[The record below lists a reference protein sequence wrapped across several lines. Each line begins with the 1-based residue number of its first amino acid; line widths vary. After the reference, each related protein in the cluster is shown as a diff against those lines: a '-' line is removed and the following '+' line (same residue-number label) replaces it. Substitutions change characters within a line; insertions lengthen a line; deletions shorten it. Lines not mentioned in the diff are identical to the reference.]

1 MKLFDLHC
9 DTVCELARC
18 GTSLASNG
26 HHVALDKA
34 AAFDNY
40 VQTFAHFATY
50 KATDEEGY
58 QRFNL
63 LYSSLLREIE
73 KNKDKI
79 SLVKNAK
86 ELDAAISS
94 NKAVAIPAVEDARI
108 LAGNISRIDELK
120 DKGIWYLTLM
130 WSGETTIGGSH
141 DTSSPLTPFG
151 KEVVERC
158 FNIGIVPDISHA
170 SEQAVEDT
178 VALAYDAS
186 SPIIASHS
194 NSYSVYSHSRN
205 LRDRHMEAIKE
216 LGGIIGISLCKFH
229 LYDKAPDETDMTDV
243 LRHIEYYLSR
253 GMEDVLCI
261 GADWDGTDLPKGF
274 FDIRSAQNIYE
285 SLLKLN
291 YSEEL
296 IEKIFFGNAYRF
308 YKQNF

>member
-9 DTVCELARC
+9 DTVCEITRH
-18 GTSLASNG
+18 GSSLASNN

-34 AAFDNY
+34 NVFNAY
-40 VQTFAHFATY
+40 VQSFAHFATY
-50 KATDEEGY
+50 KVTDEEGY
-58 QRFNL
+58 KNFNI
-63 LYSSLLREIE
+63 LYSSLLKEVE
-73 KNKDKI
+73 NNKDKI
-79 SLVKNAK
+79 ALVKNAA
-86 ELDAAISS
+86 ELEVALSAKKAI
-94 NKAVAIPAVEDARI
+94 ALPAVEDARI
-108 LAGNISRIDELK
+108 LAGNLSRLDELK

-151 KEVVERC
+151 KDVVRRC
-158 FNIGIVPDISHA
+158 FDIGIVPDISHA
-170 SEQAVEDT
+170 SEQSAEDT
-178 VALAYDAS
+178 VSLAYEAS

-194 NSYSVYSHSRN
+194 NAFSVYSHSRN

-229 LYDKAPDETDMTDV
+229 LYNKDPDQTDLGDV
-243 LRHIEYYLSR
+243 IRHIEYYLSR

-261 GADWDGTDLPKGF
+261 GADWDGTDLPIGF
-274 FDIRSAQNIYE
+274 YDIRSSQNIYE
-285 SLLKLN
+285 ALLKLN
-291 YSEEL
+291 YNEAL